1 MRKLIPQVR
10 FPEFN
15 GEWEE
20 KKLENNIKTIDSGWS
35 PQCEDYSS
43 KIDEWGVLKTTSVV
57 WEGFNENENKKLPE
71 KLKPKANIEVLANDI
86 LITRAGPTSRV
97 GVTVHVDKVRSKLM
111 LSDKIIRVRTN
122 DKNSSKFI
130 SIILSNDKSKK
141 QILSKSSGLATS
153 QTNISQNILL
163 NVIMTIP
170 SLPEQT
176 KIANFLTAVDEKLT
190 ALNQKK
196 TLLEQYKKGVMQQI
210 FAQELRFK
218 DDHGNDYA
226 DWEEKKLGEVCKIN
240 PKSNSLPSSFIYI
253 DLESVVTGQLLK
265 ETTIQLTEAPSRAQ
279 RLLTN
284 EDILF
289 QMVRP
294 YQKNNL
300 LFNRNGEYVASTG
313 YAQLRAKESPMF
325 LYQLIHTTDFVFKVI
340 DRCTGTSYP
349 AINSTDLANIL
360 VEIPKSQE
368 QTKIANFLSAIDV
381 KINHCQEQID
391 QTTIWKKGLMQQ
403 MFV

>member
-10 FPEFN
+10 FPEFT
-15 GEWEE
+15 GEWSLSNLGSFCEFNQGVQVDVE
-20 KKLENNIKTIDSGWS
+20 LQVNEYKYGYSKFIRIENYTQKSNDFRYIPS
-35 PQCEDYSS
+35 EMA
-43 KIDEWGVLKTTSVV
+43 
-57 WEGFNENENKKLPE
+57 NKKKINE
-71 KLKPKANIEVLANDI
+71 TEIAIVRYGATAGYIGRGLKGVLANNLFKVIPNKEI
-86 LITRAGPTSRV
+86 LDNSYLFEYLKSFKSFCFFQTEMSGGAMPALSFSIV
-97 GVTVHVDKVRSKLM
+97 GRL
-111 LSDKIIRVRTN
+111 KI
-122 DKNSSKFI
+122 SY
-130 SIILSNDKSKK
+130 
-141 QILSKSSGLATS
+141 
-153 QTNISQNILL
+153 
-163 NVIMTIP
+163 P
-170 SLPEQT
+170 SLPEQI
-176 KIANFLTAVDEKLT
+176 KIASFLTAVDEKLT

-196 TLLEQYKKGVMQQI
+196 SLLEQYKKGVMQQI
-210 FAQELRFK
+210 FGRDAIHGVSVIRFK
-218 DDHGNDYA
+218 DDNGNDFP

-265 ETTIQLTEAPSRAQ
+265 ETTIQLSEAPSRAQ
-279 RLLTN
+279 RLLSN

-300 LFNRNGEYVASTG
+300 FFNRNGEYVASTG

-360 VEIPKSQE
+360 VEVPSLPE
-368 QTKIANFLSAIDV
+368 QIKIANFLSAIDV

-391 QTTIWKKGLMQQ
+391 QTTIWKKGLLQQ